1 MPVHCGPPLEAA
13 AMTSH
18 KKHSD
23 LTPQE
28 RLVISRKAIV
38 RFMAK
43 GSEQSIN
50 DEQTDL
56 GDENSWG
63 KRSTQPAGS
72 IWQNFRHILNSWWQH
87 HPAQLALDL
96 AIPVLG
102 RYAEKKPLQLL
113 GLAAGAGAAIVLIRP
128 WRLVSVTGLLLT
140 ALKSSKVSTLV
151 LSLLTNHNS
160 STQSPPVDR

>member
-1 MPVHCGPPLEAA
+1 MI
-13 AMTSH
+13 SH
-18 KKHSD
+18 KKHID

-28 RLVISRKAIV
+28 RLEISRKAIV

-43 GSEQSIN
+43 GSDHSIN
-50 DEQTDL
+50 DEQQPHL
-56 GDENSWG
+56 GDQENQE
-63 KRSTQPAGS
+63 KRFSKPTGS
-72 IWQNFRHILNSWWQH
+72 IWQTLKHTLNDWWKY

-102 RYAEKKPLQLL
+102 KYAEKKPLQLL

-151 LSLLTNHNS
+151 LSLLTHHNS
-160 STQSPPVDR
+160 GTQSHPVDR

>member
-1 MPVHCGPPLEAA
+1 MPVHCEPPLEAIV
-13 AMTSH
+13 MTSH

-28 RLVISRKAIV
+28 RLAISRKAIV
-38 RFMAK
+38 KFMAK
-43 GSEQSIN
+43 GSERTIN
-50 DEQTDL
+50 NEQANL
-56 GDENSWG
+56 GAEDSPG
-63 KRSTQPAGS
+63 KRSTQSAGS
-72 IWQNFRHILNSWWQH
+72 IWQNLRHTLYSWWQH

>member
-1 MPVHCGPPLEAA
+1 MI
-13 AMTSH
+13 SY
-18 KKHSD
+18 KKHSE

-28 RLVISRKAIV
+28 RLEISRRAIV

-43 GSEQSIN
+43 GSEQETN
-50 DEQTDL
+50 DEHHPDNE
-56 GDENSWG
+56 DSWQ
-63 KRSTQPAGS
+63 KRSSQPTGT
-72 IWQNFRHILNSWWQH
+72 IWQTLKHTIHGWWQH

-102 RYAEKKPLQLL
+102 KYAEKKPLQLL

-151 LSLLTNHNS
+151 LSLLTNHNGG
-160 STQSPPVDR
+160 STNVKDSQ

>member
-1 MPVHCGPPLEAA
+1 MPAHCEPPLEAA

-28 RLVISRKAIV
+28 KLAISRKAIV

-50 DEQTDL
+50 NEHTDL
-56 GDENSWG
+56 GDEERWG

-72 IWQNFRHILNSWWQH
+72 IWQNLRHTLHSWWQH

-102 RYAEKKPLQLL
+102 KYAEKKPLQLL

-151 LSLLTNHNS
+151 LSLITNHNGGS
-160 STQSPPVDR
+160 SNFKDPS

>member
-1 MPVHCGPPLEAA
+1 MPVHCGPHLEAA
-13 AMTSH
+13 AMTSY
-18 KKHSD
+18 KNHSD

-28 RLVISRKAIV
+28 RLEISRKAIV
-38 RFMAK
+38 RFMTK

-50 DEQTDL
+50 DEPSHSGNQDSR
-56 GDENSWG
+56 GN
-63 KRSTQPAGS
+63 RSTTPAGS
-72 IWQNFRHILNSWWQH
+72 IWQTLKHTINSWWQH

-102 RYAEKKPLQLL
+102 KYAEKKPLQLL
-113 GLAAGAGAAIVLIRP
+113 GLAAGAGAVIVLIRP

>member
-1 MPVHCGPPLEAA
+1 MQVHCGPPLEAA

-18 KKHSD
+18 KKPSN

-28 RLVISRKAIV
+28 RLEISRKAIV

-43 GSEQSIN
+43 GREQSIN
-50 DEQTDL
+50 DDQPHLDAQ
-56 GDENSWG
+56 DSWG
-63 KRSTQPAGS
+63 KRSTQPTGS
-72 IWQNFRHILNSWWQH
+72 IWQTLKHALNGWWQH
-87 HPAQLALDL
+87 HPAQLAIDL

-102 RYAEKKPLQLL
+102 KYAEKKPLQLL

-160 STQSPPVDR
+160 GSTNFKDSP